1 MLTLQQLLES
11 DSLATIVAK
20 LNNNFQTINASNGGP
35 QGIRGQQGIPGLP
48 GRIGSIGPTGAQGPT
63 GTLLGIVPFACLS
76 DSTAGVGPT
85 AGQLAP
91 NLQSGG
97 EWPIASWTWL
107 MSYHGAGILSSFTG
121 LTSGTGATAQNGD
134 VYIDHA
140 NKGYWK
146 YLETLDEPGA
156 CDTATGTYP
165 DLYLNGG
172 LYGAT
177 AVTPGGYPDFTNGLG
192 FRGNGW
198 YWYPTTD
205 PSNVLSGNVWVN
217 DITTYLYSPT
227 AAGPY
232 PGSTAHPLSVPNAR
246 LESKYGTVWITSG
259 SEDISGDSDLG
270 TSTIGDWGGYTG
282 YNPARLNAGVD
293 RLLFKMSLD
302 TIPYLGNITA
312 RGFTAL
318 SGLAY
323 AINSTFP
330 ESSNGTAMSG
340 LGSDT
345 YWVKPQYGTTLEKY
359 SPLLFLSER
368 NPDGLITDNSSL
380 GLYMHTTSG
389 VGGNSNLNKSIF
401 LWSSRFAP
409 DPVDMYPSGFTGIDS
424 ASTKNF
430 GEFLMDTRRFIT
442 SNQYVCSIPTDMKLS
457 GDWVD
462 FATGPE
468 PFYEEDNTNNPYRY
482 QNYQGY
488 VSSIN
493 GKSVTGNPSAVDYWE
508 YGLGSYPT
516 YGPTAGTH
524 DDASGV
530 TGMQTRNTWYGSAV
544 FDTTPSS
551 WETLTP
557 GDGNYIRVAG
567 MLERGRRFFD
577 NVLTPN
583 ESHFLSELIFYTS
596 HFTKNVSGTGGVDN
610 SVVDP
615 NQNEHKSLPSLYIS
629 PYRNIGIGTFVGDT
643 YNTTDKGP
651 LEPSAQFHVHT
662 KQKLRVD
669 DPSYTYVELPPT
681 SKLPNVVFTVA
692 AFSGDY
698 TSVADNSVTDILLGN
713 LYTQN
718 KEWVQPV
725 DANGDVINRMSS
737 NDTSPDVNV
746 LRNAL
751 RSESWRYS
759 RHNTM
764 HLGAQSIL
772 SNYAIGKEDAGYFKT
787 QFQLSIHPLI
797 KDIALD
803 ESNSNQSISGLGL
816 HNLYPR
822 TRIHLF
828 GKNEYNEVD
837 WGEENWTP
845 GVVVASSGV
854 TNNYPYYPGKA
865 RINSPSTN
873 QISMDY
879 LGDSY
884 TYPVG
889 IYDYQYYAYGA
900 TANPGSTGLISPNS
914 AVYPFKDKLSP
925 TRHAVPFEPDYVNYA
940 YPATGTNITFN
951 AAYRHG
957 GAANAWFEPTSYIGF
972 NLLRDVSEAGTTG
985 GDNRDNTRWLLGR
998 SDNADATTGNNGG
1011 SAIISSPHGEL
1022 GIINIPRGRD
1032 GGHAY
1037 TQWEQRGLGTRDVLN
1052 QMKIVFDKDGNIAVG
1067 NAAGWD
1073 MDAYPSLDRNNE
1085 GYLQYLPVVGATA
1098 IAPATAGSGY
1108 TYTWDGRWDTI
1119 NGQYGLLTYS
1129 GYVENSTTSSAAL
1142 INSQATQSEYIR
1154 LEIAA
1159 EKAWSR
1165 DGRMAQKTG
1174 WGYPPSTTLTLTVAN
1189 GLGDYINL
1197 SLVSLGLAA
1206 WALSTDSEGRIISS
1220 IFSLGLA
1227 NPGLSAADFPAVV
1240 YPHPT
1245 EFNVGKPLVAL
1256 APIGFVAPV
1265 GAIAAEW
1272 WGMSVDHPAEDLN
1285 DTVIISGGEDV
1296 ITFIPTTDLRGS
1308 ANIRLNN
1315 FVYGEGYGFGGP
1327 GGQTADA
1334 SPDDTNVSDFTKNLV
1349 KQKRQESPKLIF
1361 TFLEGD
1367 VDSGKASLRNIAAAD
1382 PYKKVSTVVQSA
1394 QDEVSLREYWI
1405 PKSDNTGG
1413 TFMVFTD
1420 HFGSKEKND
1429 GFDSTSIKV
1438 TTTPTGGS
1446 TADSGLHLDQVVTM
1460 EFLAGYTGSSAAIT
1474 NVTSLRT
1481 NIDGEFA
1488 IPTAATLDNMFPG
1501 YVRYSN
1507 RDYLWAGQD
1516 STVFTSS
1523 EYGRTKTVGI
1533 PDLTTEILQL
1543 GATRDGQYSIF
1554 NIDSPSLNNTIIC
1567 NLTTLVGVNDT
1578 LANSVLLKMVGGTA
1592 SFNVNLVEDSDY
1604 ITVPSTVVGSVAIQ
1618 TGTTEIVFD
1627 DNTTATPDLQ
1637 TPEQIKVIIDFSAA
1651 GSSLSGWHGER
1662 GPLYIGLI
1670 PDHNY
1675 APTTEWSKQH
1685 MVDECLANGYY
1696 GTIWPNEGTISESGV
1711 VFENQIS
1718 FYIPYSEWSNRSSW
1732 KLGMMLRELAGIE
1745 NISSP
1750 QWFATYADSLKLAK
1764 LEIKFEEIYAPADTA
1779 IRTQETDIL
1788 PVALGANLSSV
1799 HRNIDHFYNIES
1811 FNIDPTLGS
1820 NNSSQIRF
1828 KRINSEFAL
1837 VDFNITVKVR
1847 NPVLP
1852 GGTASNSLDY
1862 IDFCSPR
1869 FTQYMRFVYVP
1880 DENFDSETFY
1890 RQDIAQDT
1898 FGNGMWFNQ
1907 WSTYKQWYAGTAI
1920 VGNDKVNR
1928 SYYDNTEPSTAGTNL
1943 QNTTSDGSPFFPDS
1957 TTVGNIF
1964 RTWTGN
1970 YLDILSHYVFDGAF
1984 INSFREHPIYKS
1996 EGNDN
2001 QTSLVGNN
2009 LTNARGGNGRSGVY
2023 SAFGS
2028 DRRILQIAKAMFN
2041 KVGIASEEGAKQ
2053 FGFVQFLG
2061 AAYSLWHNHTYMR
2074 NKNIQWRMVP
2084 VQAYKYEN
2092 GAAFSPLTQNNS
2104 FILEVQFSDP
2114 MLHVDTPLGVR
2125 AFLGSGLDRTDR
2137 YYQFLTVSGQS
2148 IVRYAETTA
2157 DSR

>member
-1 MLTLQQLLES
+1 
-11 DSLATIVAK
+11 
-20 LNNNFQTINASNGGP
+20 
-35 QGIRGQQGIPGLP
+35 
-48 GRIGSIGPTGAQGPT
+48 
-63 GTLLGIVPFACLS
+63 
-76 DSTAGVGPT
+76 
-85 AGQLAP
+85 
-91 NLQSGG
+91 
-97 EWPIASWTWL
+97 
-107 MSYHGAGILSSFTG
+107 
-121 LTSGTGATAQNGD
+121 
-134 VYIDHA
+134 
-140 NKGYWK
+140 
-146 YLETLDEPGA
+146 
-156 CDTATGTYP
+156 
-165 DLYLNGG
+165 
-172 LYGAT
+172 
-177 AVTPGGYPDFTNGLG
+177 
-192 FRGNGW
+192 
-198 YWYPTTD
+198 
-205 PSNVLSGNVWVN
+205 
-217 DITTYLYSPT
+217 
-227 AAGPY
+227 
-232 PGSTAHPLSVPNAR
+232 
-246 LESKYGTVWITSG
+246 
-259 SEDISGDSDLG
+259 
-270 TSTIGDWGGYTG
+270 
-282 YNPARLNAGVD
+282 
-293 RLLFKMSLD
+293 
-302 TIPYLGNITA
+302 
-312 RGFTAL
+312 
-318 SGLAY
+318 
-323 AINSTFP
+323 
-330 ESSNGTAMSG
+330 
-340 LGSDT
+340 
-345 YWVKPQYGTTLEKY
+345 
-359 SPLLFLSER
+359 
-368 NPDGLITDNSSL
+368 
-380 GLYMHTTSG
+380 
-389 VGGNSNLNKSIF
+389 
-401 LWSSRFAP
+401 
-409 DPVDMYPSGFTGIDS
+409 
-424 ASTKNF
+424 
-430 GEFLMDTRRFIT
+430 
-442 SNQYVCSIPTDMKLS
+442 
-457 GDWVD
+457 
-462 FATGPE
+462 
-468 PFYEEDNTNNPYRY
+468 
-482 QNYQGY
+482 
-488 VSSIN
+488 
-493 GKSVTGNPSAVDYWE
+493 
-508 YGLGSYPT
+508 
-516 YGPTAGTH
+516 
-524 DDASGV
+524 
-530 TGMQTRNTWYGSAV
+530 
-544 FDTTPSS
+544 
-551 WETLTP
+551 
-557 GDGNYIRVAG
+557 
-567 MLERGRRFFD
+567 
-577 NVLTPN
+577 
-583 ESHFLSELIFYTS
+583 
-596 HFTKNVSGTGGVDN
+596 
-610 SVVDP
+610 
-615 NQNEHKSLPSLYIS
+615 
-629 PYRNIGIGTFVGDT
+629 
-643 YNTTDKGP
+643 
-651 LEPSAQFHVHT
+651 
-662 KQKLRVD
+662 
-669 DPSYTYVELPPT
+669 
-681 SKLPNVVFTVA
+681 
-692 AFSGDY
+692 
-698 TSVADNSVTDILLGN
+698 
-713 LYTQN
+713 
-718 KEWVQPV
+718 
-725 DANGDVINRMSS
+725 
-737 NDTSPDVNV
+737 
-746 LRNAL
+746 
-751 RSESWRYS
+751 
-759 RHNTM
+759 
-764 HLGAQSIL
+764 
-772 SNYAIGKEDAGYFKT
+772 
-787 QFQLSIHPLI
+787 
-797 KDIALD
+797 
-803 ESNSNQSISGLGL
+803 
-816 HNLYPR
+816 
-822 TRIHLF
+822 
-828 GKNEYNEVD
+828 
-837 WGEENWTP
+837 
-845 GVVVASSGV
+845 
-854 TNNYPYYPGKA
+854 
-865 RINSPSTN
+865 
-873 QISMDY
+873 
-879 LGDSY
+879 
-884 TYPVG
+884 
-889 IYDYQYYAYGA
+889 
-900 TANPGSTGLISPNS
+900 
-914 AVYPFKDKLSP
+914 
-925 TRHAVPFEPDYVNYA
+925 
-940 YPATGTNITFN
+940 
-951 AAYRHG
+951 
-957 GAANAWFEPTSYIGF
+957 
-972 NLLRDVSEAGTTG
+972 
-985 GDNRDNTRWLLGR
+985 
-998 SDNADATTGNNGG
+998 
-1011 SAIISSPHGEL
+1011 
-1022 GIINIPRGRD
+1022 
-1032 GGHAY
+1032 
-1037 TQWEQRGLGTRDVLN
+1037 
-1052 QMKIVFDKDGNIAVG
+1052 
-1067 NAAGWD
+1067 
-1073 MDAYPSLDRNNE
+1073 
-1085 GYLQYLPVVGATA
+1085 
-1098 IAPATAGSGY
+1098 
-1108 TYTWDGRWDTI
+1108 
-1119 NGQYGLLTYS
+1119 
-1129 GYVENSTTSSAAL
+1129 
-1142 INSQATQSEYIR
+1142 
-1154 LEIAA
+1154 
-1159 EKAWSR
+1159 
-1165 DGRMAQKTG
+1165 
-1174 WGYPPSTTLTLTVAN
+1174 
-1189 GLGDYINL
+1189 
-1197 SLVSLGLAA
+1197 
-1206 WALSTDSEGRIISS
+1206 
-1220 IFSLGLA
+1220 
-1227 NPGLSAADFPAVV
+1227 
-1240 YPHPT
+1240 
-1245 EFNVGKPLVAL
+1245 
-1256 APIGFVAPV
+1256 
-1265 GAIAAEW
+1265 
-1272 WGMSVDHPAEDLN
+1272 
-1285 DTVIISGGEDV
+1285 
-1296 ITFIPTTDLRGS
+1296 
-1308 ANIRLNN
+1308 
-1315 FVYGEGYGFGGP
+1315 
-1327 GGQTADA
+1327 
-1334 SPDDTNVSDFTKNLV
+1334 
-1349 KQKRQESPKLIF
+1349 
-1361 TFLEGD
+1361 
-1367 VDSGKASLRNIAAAD
+1367 
-1382 PYKKVSTVVQSA
+1382 
-1394 QDEVSLREYWI
+1394 
-1405 PKSDNTGG
+1405 
-1413 TFMVFTD
+1413 MVFTD